1 MQDNHKTATKE
12 TIKHYRIPDVMETI
26 LRVSNSEGGY
36 RWAVGDST
44 GWYKTK
50 ANGVKFAQPMNQQNY
65 KILTHD
71 HRTLY
76 STLSFFDTEI
86 FENDFGAWEKQ
97 EATFKSKGYVRA
109 FTFGIDIDTRDPVNG
124 HGANIREPQVKEAVE
139 AMAKFFIEKLRA
151 HAPNS
156 VYALFSGGGIYV
168 FVYHGVLGDYLRK
181 FVMSKDYPK
190 FVDNLAGALNV
201 LIDELSAE
209 FYKQFP
215 QYEPYVKAD
224 SLNNAKRV
232 FKTIFSVHKKHP
244 YAVFPLDIENIKID
258 FEAAV
263 LPLKPEVLEA
273 GKEWYTKYDE
283 DNRFLIFLKPYL
295 ENVREIMLKRMQAAT
310 AANSGVHVSK
320 NRFTYSEYPPCVK
333 NILGR
338 ARGGNGATRALAFLA
353 AFFGQ
358 IGEPEEEAK
367 AIWYELAGRWG
378 ASTANVFDSWYQKM
392 NCPSC
397 MTLRT
402 PGAGYPHI
410 DLVNMGAC
418 KPDMKCCSVNY
429 ASPVYYVDKELYI
442 EKLKRDLCA

>member
-50 ANGVKFAQPMNQQNY
+50 ANGAKFAQPMNQQNY

-168 FVYHGVLGDYLRK
+168 FVHHGVLGDYLRK

-310 AANSGVHVSK
+310 AANGGVHVSK

-333 NILGR
+333 NILRR

-402 PGAGYPHI
+402 SGAGYPHI

-429 ASPVYYVDKELYI
+429 SSPVYYVDKELYFSRI
-442 EKLKRDLCA
+442 PR

>member
-1 MQDNHKTATKE
+1 MADYKTATKE
-12 TIKHYRIPDVMETI
+12 TIMHYRTPEVMETI
-26 LRVSNSEGGY
+26 LRVSNSAGVY
-36 RWAVGDST
+36 RWAVGDSM

-50 ANGVKFAQPMNQQNY
+50 ANGAKFAQPMSQQNY
-65 KILTHD
+65 KVLTHD

-76 STLSFFDTEI
+76 STLSFFDTDI
-86 FENDFGAWEKQ
+86 FEKDFRAWERQ
-97 EATFKSKGYVRA
+97 EATLKSKRYVRA
-109 FTFGIDIDTRDPVNG
+109 FTFGIDIDTKDPVNG
-124 HGANIREPQVKEAVE
+124 HGVNIKEPQVKEAVE

-168 FVYHGVLGDYLRK
+168 FVHHGVFKDFLRRFALSNDYHK
-181 FVMSKDYPK
+181 Y
-190 FVDNLAGALNV
+190 VDNLTGALNI
-201 LIDELSAE
+201 LIDELSAD
-209 FYKQFP
+209 FYRQFP
-215 QYEPYVKAD
+215 QHEPYVKAD

-244 YAVFPLDIENIKID
+244 YAVIPLDIGNIKID
-258 FEAAV
+258 FEKATI
-263 LPLKPEVLEA
+263 PLKPDVLKA
-273 GKEWYTKYDE
+273 GKEWYTEYDD
-283 DNRFLIFLKPYL
+283 DNLFLIFMKTYM
-295 ENVREIMLKRMQAAT
+295 ENVRELMLKRMQAAT
-310 AANSGVHVSK
+310 AANGGVQVSK
-320 NRFTYSEYPPCVK
+320 NRFTTLEYPPCVK

-338 ARGGNGATRALAFLA
+338 ARGGNGATRALAFMA

-367 AIWYELAGRWG
+367 AIWYELAGKWG
-378 ASTANVFDSWYQKM
+378 AATANVFDSWYQKM

-402 PGAGYPHI
+402 LGAGYPHI

-418 KPDMKCCSVNY
+418 KPDIKCCSVNY
-429 ASPVYYVDKELYI
+429 TSPVYYVDKELYI